1 MPFSLLNKRK
11 AANSLMMTIADF
23 SRYLFY
29 GVGGQSLQCWAKY
42 LIFPKEGEISTIYP
56 DKAPPFPSPSYP
68 IPNSRI
74 AIQIFGYIIEKESKA
89 FSKSEKNVNI
99 IL

>member
-1 MPFSLLNKRK
+1 LI
-11 AANSLMMTIADF
+11 MTIADF

-56 DKAPPFPSPSYP
+56 DKAPPSPSYP

-74 AIQIFGYIIEKESKA
+74 AIQIFVYIIVKE
-89 FSKSEKNVNI
+89 
-99 IL
+99 